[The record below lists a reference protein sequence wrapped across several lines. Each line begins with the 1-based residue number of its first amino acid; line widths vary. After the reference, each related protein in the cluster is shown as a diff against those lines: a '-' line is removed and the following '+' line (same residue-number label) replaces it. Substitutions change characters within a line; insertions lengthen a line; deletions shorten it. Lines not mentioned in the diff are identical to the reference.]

1 MLEIKSK
8 LKFKIPDSLLA
19 SSPVMKFAPVVEDD
33 ELTQAIEE
41 DTDIHDDN
49 WQLTEHT
56 DTNELENY
64 WEKIEQDVVNDP
76 EWFVF
81 TDDSV

>member
-49 WQLTEHT
+49 WQLTEHL